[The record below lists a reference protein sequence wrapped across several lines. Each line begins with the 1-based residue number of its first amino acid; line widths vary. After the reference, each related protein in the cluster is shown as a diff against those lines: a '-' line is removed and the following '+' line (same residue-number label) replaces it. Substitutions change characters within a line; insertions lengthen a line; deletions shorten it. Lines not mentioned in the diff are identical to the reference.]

1 MAFLGS
7 KSLPDT
13 LPDFPRKNEKK
24 GEI

>member
-13 LPDFPRKNEKK
+13 LPDFTRKNEKK